1 MATIEDVAK
10 RAGVATSTVS
20 YVLSGKRTISAATR
34 ARVEQAVA
42 ELDYHPHAGARA
54 LASSRTDVLA
64 LVIPLRLDADASL
77 RGDVDVN
84 VIMQFVSGVVPR
96 ARSLGYDVLLFT
108 DDDPTA
114 LARVAGGSSAD
125 ALIVMDVESEDARLP
140 AVARSR
146 TPAILIGMPVDPHG
160 FSCVDFDFDGAGR
173 LAVRHL
179 AGLGHRRIALVGP
192 PAVVLERHTSYAD
205 RMLHG
210 LRTQSDASGVDFRLT
225 LTSARRDDVS
235 AAVAQALDG
244 NEPATGLVV
253 HNEAALPVVLDLLR
267 ERSLRVPEDLSVL
280 AVCPPRIAEQ
290 QAVALTSIEIPA
302 QQIGAT
308 AAAMAVATLRGEL
321 EPETRLV
328 RATLTERGS
337 TAAATGAA

>member
-1 MATIEDVAK
+1 MATIEDVAR

-20 YVLSGKRTISAATR
+20 YVISGKRTISAATR
-34 ARVEQAVA
+34 ARVEQAIA

-64 LVIPLRLDADASL
+64 LVIPLRLDDDASL

-96 ARSLGYDVLLFT
+96 ARSLGYDVLLLT

-125 ALIVMDVESEDARLP
+125 ALVVMDVETEDARLP

-179 AGLGHRRIALVGP
+179 AGLGHRRIALIGP
-192 PAVVLERHTSYAD
+192 PEVVLERHTSYAD

-210 LRTQSDASGVDFRLT
+210 LRAQSDASDVDLRLT
-225 LTSARRDDVS
+225 HTSARRD
-235 AAVAQALDG
+235 AVAAAMSRALDG
-244 NEPATGLVV
+244 DTPATALVV
-253 HNEAALPVVLDLLR
+253 HNEAALPTVMDLLR
-267 ERSLRVPEDLSVL
+267 ERSVRVPEDLSVL
-280 AVCPPRIAEQ
+280 AVCPPHIAEQ
-290 QAVALTSIEIPA
+290 QSVALTSIDIPA

-308 AAAMAVATLRGEL
+308 AAEMAVATLRGEL

-328 RATLTERGS
+328 RAALTDRGS
-337 TAAATGAA
+337 TSAPPAGA